1 MQSVVLPNELKI
13 YAPSVIE
20 ARALYREIFTE
31 KTYTTHGITVSDGDC
46 VFDVGANIGLYSI
59 FLSQSHRDLQIFAFE
74 PIPQTFSILE
84 KNLGASPHGSQ
95 IKLFNIGLSR
105 QSGRSQFEFDRFAT
119 ISATMRPEEVDGCV
133 RKDAGMREWAR
144 AGISDLRKISVLS
157 PGFADHLLAALPKPF
172 IGTLVTAVMTIL
184 LFLSL
189 FRKRL
194 FLQKIECELKTIS
207 EVIRESH
214 IATIAL
220 MKIDVEGSELDII
233 EGIAE
238 EDWPR
243 IKQFVVEAHDFDGR
257 VEKMK
262 SIFESRGYQ
271 TVVSQEEWELH
282 KLINAYTIYAVRDSI

>member
-1 MQSVVLPNELKI
+1 MRSVVLPNDLKI

-31 KTYTTHGITVSDGDC
+31 KTYSTHGITVSDGDC

-59 FLSQSHRDLQIFAFE
+59 FLSQSHRDLKIFAFE

-84 KNLGASPHGSQ
+84 KNLGAYLNGSEV
-95 IKLFNIGLSR
+95 KLFNFGLSR
-105 QSGRSQFEFDRFAT
+105 QSGRSHFEFDRFA
-119 ISATMRPEEVDGCV
+119 SLAATMRPEEVYSCV

-144 AGISDLRKISVLS
+144 TGISDLQKISVLS
-157 PGFADHLLAALPKPF
+157 RGFADHLLAALPKPF
-172 IGTLVTAVMTIL
+172 LGTLVTAVMVIL

-207 EVIRESH
+207 EVIREH
-214 IATIAL
+214 DLAAIVL

-262 SIFESRGYQ
+262 SLFESRGYQ

-282 KLINAYTIYAVRDSI
+282 KLINVFTIYAVRN